1 MHYRSFFL
9 GWAALVFGLG
19 CVVLGIVFVVRPRVD
34 TMIVPTYEAPVNV
47 ENSSV
52 TSTVAPIV
60 PLVASTGTAAL
71 HAPPVRYLSLVKGEP
86 KLLKDEV
93 AIQVPVLMYHHI
105 RKMKSTFTSKDRQYS
120 VTPEH
125 FQAQMEGLV
134 RAGYT
139 TITPRELEDA
149 IEGVGTL
156 PKKPVLLTFDDG
168 YREHYTIVLPILK
181 RLNLKATYFIISG
194 VTKVNAHMSVKM
206 IQEADQTGLITIASH
221 TREHPFLAR
230 LSSAGRVSQIVGSK
244 KDLEEIVGH
253 PIYDFA
259 YPFGSWNQ
267 AVANEVEAAGYTLG
281 FGIRLGSIHGNSSRY
296 QLRRIRVLDGEDIVP
311 MLDLF
316 SKPPSSI
323 PFPS

>member
-9 GWAALVFGLG
+9 GWGTLLFGLG

-34 TMIVPTYEAPVNV
+34 TMVVPTYEPPVDV
-47 ENSSV
+47 AVASV
-52 TSTVAPIV
+52 TSTVAPII
-60 PLVASTGTAAL
+60 PLSVSTGTVAL
-71 HAPPVRYLSLVKGEP
+71 HAPPVRYLSLVKGDP

-93 AIQVPVLMYHHI
+93 AVQVPVLMYHHI
-105 RKMKSTFTSKDRQYS
+105 RKIKPTFTSKDRQYS

-139 TITPRELEDA
+139 TITPRELEEA

-168 YREHYTIVLPILK
+168 YKEHYTIVLPILK

-221 TREHPFLAR
+221 TRAHPFLAR
-230 LSSAGRVSQIVGSK
+230 LSSAARISQIVGSK
-244 KDLEEIVGH
+244 KDLEEMVGH

-267 AVANEVEAAGYTLG
+267 SVANEVEEAGYTLG
-281 FGIRLGSIHGNSSRY
+281 FGIRLGSLHGNSSRY
-296 QLRRIRVLDGEDIVP
+296 QLRRIRVLDGENVVP
-311 MLDLF
+311 ILDLF
-316 SKPPSSI
+316 SKKAE
-323 PFPS
+323 

>member
-9 GWAALVFGLG
+9 GWGTLLFGLG

-34 TMIVPTYEAPVNV
+34 TMVVPTYEPPVDV
-47 ENSSV
+47 AVASV
-52 TSTVAPIV
+52 ASTIAPIV

-93 AIQVPVLMYHHI
+93 AVQVPVLMYHHI
-105 RKMKSTFTSKDRQYS
+105 RKIKPTFTSKDRQYS

-139 TITPRELEDA
+139 TITPRELEEA

-168 YREHYTIVLPILK
+168 YKEHYTIVLPILK

-230 LSSAGRVSQIVGSK
+230 LSSAARISQIVGSK
-244 KDLEEIVGH
+244 KDLEEMVGH

-267 AVANEVEAAGYTLG
+267 SVASEVEEAGYTLG

-296 QLRRIRVLDGEDIVP
+296 QLRRIRVLDGEDVVP
-311 MLDLF
+311 ILDLF
-316 SKPPSSI
+316 SKKAE
-323 PFPS
+323 

>member
-105 RKMKSTFTSKDRQYS
+105 RKMKPTFTSKDRQYS

-181 RLNLKATYFIISG
+181 QLNLKATYFIISG

-316 SKPPSSI
+316 SKPHSSI

>member
-9 GWAALVFGLG
+9 GWGTLVFGLG
-19 CVVLGIVFVVRPRVD
+19 CVVLGMVFVFRPRLDMTIIPV
-34 TMIVPTYEAPVNV
+34 YEAPVEV
-47 ENSSV
+47 VASV
-52 TSTVAPIV
+52 TSTAAPIV
-60 PLVASTGTAAL
+60 PLVASTGTASL
-71 HAPPVRYLSLVKGEP
+71 HTPPLRYLSLVKGDP

-93 AIQVPVLMYHHI
+93 AVQVPVLMYHHI
-105 RKMKSTFTSKDRQYS
+105 RKMKPTFTSKDRQYS

-149 IEGVGTL
+149 IEGIGTL

-168 YREHYTIVLPILK
+168 YREHVTIVLPILK

-194 VTKVNAHMSVKM
+194 VFTSPAHMTKAMVK
-206 IQEADQTGLITIASH
+206 EADQTGLITIASH

-230 LSSAGRVSQIVGSK
+230 LSKAGRVSQIVGSK
-244 KDLEEIVGH
+244 EDLEKVVEH

-267 AVANEVEAAGYTLG
+267 AVADEVEAAGYTMG

-311 MLDLF
+311 ILDLF
-316 SKPPSSI
+316 SKKP
-323 PFPS
+323 